1 MCLSCMF
8 VKLHRQKTYMRQF
21 EHVYHLKN
29 RIFNVSKNLDDFPV
43 HVIIFSSYESEKMI
57 NGTLR
62 GEGISSGRF
71 HGRFVAADQIEL
83 FFQWLDSTSLLAVS
97 GRLWGFICGNPSEQL
112 QLFLNWYCTHG
123 KERLGL
129 LSCTEMINS
138 VG

>member
-1 MCLSCMF
+1 MF
-8 VKLHRQKTYMRQF
+8 VKFHWQRTYMRQF
-21 EHVYHLKN
+21 EQVYHLEN
-29 RIFNVSKNLDDFPV
+29 RTFNVSKNPGDFPV
-43 HVIIFSSYESEKMI
+43 HVIIFSSCESEKMI
-57 NGTLR
+57 DGTLR

-71 HGRFVAADQIEL
+71 YGRFIAADQIEL
-83 FFQWLDSTSLLAVS
+83 FFQWLDDASLLAVS
-97 GRLWGFICGNPSEQL
+97 GRIWGFICGNPSEQL